1 VDLDPRQTAA
11 VRAVIETGSFEQAAV
26 RLNITSS
33 AVSQRV
39 RALETRL
46 GNPLIVRTRPC
57 RATQMGQRLLQY
69 LRRAALLEDDFA
81 SDLAGANEALLNVA
95 AAVNADTLSTWFFPA
110 LSEIL
115 LQENVLLD
123 LTVDDQDHT
132 HALLASGLAIGCITT
147 EPAPM
152 RGCFA
157 ERLGAMR
164 YRLVASAAF
173 VERWFPNGLTREGA
187 RRAPV
192 ILSSRKD
199 ALQARFLET
208 RFGLPPEAYPCHYVP
223 APVPRYMAIQRGLV
237 WHGARTGIR
246 RCRRARRTGRPC
258 AEAAHRRRVVLAR
271 LEGPVATPR
280 KALGAHRRTRPHGAG
295 SAGHQGQTQT
305 RRLNRTEGQWR
316 IGGNDPLLAV
326 AGLAGAAAAGL
337 AVTFAPLAGAF
348 V

>member
-1 VDLDPRQTAA
+1 MDLDPRQTAA

-173 VERWFPNGLTREGA
+173 VERWFPNGLTRESA

-223 APVPRYMAIQRGLV
+223 APAPRYMAIQRGLAYGMV
-237 WHGARTGIR
+237 PELEFGDAVERGELVDLAPKQPTDVELYWHAWKVQS
-246 RCRRARRTGRPC
+246 P
-258 AEAAHRRRVVLAR
+258 R
-271 LEGPVATPR
+271 LEKLSARIVELGRT
-280 KALGAHRRTRPHGAG
+280 ALGPPGTRAK
-295 SAGHQGQTQT
+295 
-305 RRLNRTEGQWR
+305 RKR
-316 IGGNDPLLAV
+316 
-326 AGLAGAAAAGL
+326 AA
-337 AVTFAPLAGAF
+337 
-348 V
+348 

>member
-1 VDLDPRQTAA
+1 MDLDPRQTAA

-26 RLNITSS
+26 RLNLTSS

-81 SDLAGANEALLNVA
+81 SDLARADEALVSVA

-110 LSEIL
+110 LSDIL

-157 ERLGAMR
+157 ERFGAMR

-173 VERWFPNGLTREGA
+173 VERWFPNGLTRESA

-223 APVPRYMAIQRGLV
+223 APSRVTWRSSAA
-237 WHGARTGIR
+237 WRTAW
-246 RCRRARRTGRPC
+246 CPNWNSAMPSS
-258 AEAAHRRRVVLAR
+258 AA
-271 LEGPVATPR
+271 T
-280 KALGAHRRTRPHGAG
+280 
-295 SAGHQGQTQT
+295 
-305 RRLNRTEGQWR
+305 
-316 IGGNDPLLAV
+316 
-326 AGLAGAAAAGL
+326 
-337 AVTFAPLAGAF
+337 
-348 V
+348 

>member
-1 VDLDPRQTAA
+1 MDLDPRQTTA
-11 VRAVIETGSFEQAAV
+11 VRAVIETGSFEQAAA
-26 RLNITSS
+26 RLNITPS

-57 RATQMGQRLLQY
+57 RATGMGQRLLQY
-69 LRRAALLEDDFA
+69 LRRTALLEDDFA

-147 EPAPM
+147 EPVPM

-173 VERWFPNGLTREGA
+173 VERWFPNGLTREAA

-223 APVPRYMAIQRGLV
+223 APVPRYMAIQRGLAYGMV
-237 WHGARTGIR
+237 PELEFGDAVQRGELIDLAPSQPTDVELYWHAWKVQS
-246 RCRRARRTGRPC
+246 P
-258 AEAAHRRRVVLAR
+258 R
-271 LEGPVATPR
+271 LEKLSARIVE
-280 KALGAHRRTRPHGAG
+280 LGRAA
-295 SAGHQGQTQT
+295 
-305 RRLNRTEGQWR
+305 
-316 IGGNDPLLAV
+316 
-326 AGLAGAAAAGL
+326 LAGPGASGATGAKGKRKRAA
-337 AVTFAPLAGAF
+337 
-348 V
+348 

>member
-1 VDLDPRQTAA
+1 MDLDPRQTAA

-95 AAVNADTLSTWFFPA
+95 AACECATRLSTSGFFPA

-132 HALLASGLAIGCITT
+132 HALLASGLSDWLHHHRTRAD
-147 EPAPM
+147 A
-152 RGCFA
+152 
-157 ERLGAMR
+157 RL
-164 YRLVASAAF
+164 F
-173 VERWFPNGLTREGA
+173 PPNGWAQCATGWW
-187 RRAPV
+187 RRPR
-192 ILSSRKD
+192 SSSDGFPEWID
-199 ALQARFLET
+199 A
-208 RFGLPPEAYPCHYVP
+208 
-223 APVPRYMAIQRGLV
+223 
-237 WHGARTGIR
+237 
-246 RCRRARRTGRPC
+246 
-258 AEAAHRRRVVLAR
+258 
-271 LEGPVATPR
+271 
-280 KALGAHRRTRPHGAG
+280 
-295 SAGHQGQTQT
+295 
-305 RRLNRTEGQWR
+305 
-316 IGGNDPLLAV
+316 
-326 AGLAGAAAAGL
+326 
-337 AVTFAPLAGAF
+337 
-348 V
+348 